1 MVFILKLL
9 LVGAKFKIYSFTLQ
23 LGLLIADDSVGELIR
38 IKMKAKTHN
47 DAQNYL

>member
-1 MVFILKLL
+1 MVLILKLIL
-9 LVGAKFKIYSFTLQ
+9 IGAQFKTYSFTLQ

-47 DAQNYL
+47 DAQN